1 MNAYD
6 KCIYIYAIF
15 LVTPEVI
22 SVNLTVSGI
31 NETTFVAEKSAF
43 ENVIAA
49 ITNSSESTV
58 EATFLEMVSSIT
70 TRDVIRRGKTSLVRL
85 GRSNENRALI
95 NVAVKPRD
103 SPHET
108 FALSKMNNAITFRE
122 EINSG
127 LQGQQTE
134 SNSNVTSIS
143 EIARIAGDITYV

>member
-1 MNAYD
+1 M
-6 KCIYIYAIF
+6 
-15 LVTPEVI
+15 
-22 SVNLTVSGI
+22 SGI

-85 GRSNENRALI
+85 GRSNGNRALI

-143 EIARIAGDITYV
+143 EIARIAGERTYVELVYFFHQTKKTRC

>member
-1 MNAYD
+1 MSEFGWENMALEL
-6 KCIYIYAIF
+6 CLTIP
-15 LVTPEVI
+15 TPLFKIRED
-22 SVNLTVSGI
+22 LPL
-31 NETTFVAEKSAF
+31 ADKSAF

>member
-1 MNAYD
+1 
-6 KCIYIYAIF
+6 
-15 LVTPEVI
+15 
-22 SVNLTVSGI
+22 
-31 NETTFVAEKSAF
+31 
-43 ENVIAA
+43 
-49 ITNSSESTV
+49 
-58 EATFLEMVSSIT
+58 MVSSIT

-127 LQGQQTE
+127 MQGQQTE
-134 SNSNVTSIS
+134 SNPNVTSIS
-143 EIARIAGDITYV
+143 GIVRMAGDITYVQSLIP